1 MVLTVNRD
9 KFNFIKICVTGL
21 LLNLVHTTSY
31 ARILTSDEVS
41 QADTQA
47 LIAETDV
54 FRAIG
59 MGIALSL
66 ANCEGVENC
75 NPSVNQEELKQL
87 LDALDNRISHLQGV
101 LESGEISEEQLN
113 QILTAYVDEREKYL
127 RYLDQ
132 LGTISPVEDAIVEE
146 ESFSPDIF
154 SDVDEEVEDYSVFE
168 DTDSDIIDE
177 TEPDADLEAE
187 PAIEEEL

>member
-1 MVLTVNRD
+1 MVLTVKHNV
-9 KFNFIKICVTGL
+9 IKICITGFL
-21 LLNLVHTTSY
+21 LSLVHTPLF
-31 ARILTSDEVS
+31 ARILTSEEVK

-47 LIAETDV
+47 LLVETGV
-54 FRAIG
+54 FKSIG

-66 ANCEGVENC
+66 ANCEGVEEC
-75 NPSVNQEELKQL
+75 NPSVDQEELKQL
-87 LDALDNRISHLQGV
+87 LEALDNRISHLQGIV
-101 LESGEISEEQLN
+101 ESEEISEEELN

-127 RYLDQ
+127 NYLDQ
-132 LGTISPVEDAIVEE
+132 LGTISPVEDAIAEE
-146 ESFSPDIF
+146 DTLNADIF

-177 TEPDADLEAE
+177 AGPDADLEAE

>member
-1 MVLTVNRD
+1 MKHSVL
-9 KFNFIKICVTGL
+9 KICVAGFL
-21 LLNLVHTTSY
+21 LGLVHTSLF

-47 LIAETDV
+47 LVAETDV
-54 FRAIG
+54 FKAIG

-66 ANCEGVENC
+66 ANCEGVEDC
-75 NPSVNQEELKQL
+75 IPSVNHEELKQL
-87 LDALDNRISHLQGV
+87 LDALDNRIAHIQEIVNS
-101 LESGEISEEQLN
+101 EEEISEEQLN

-132 LGTISPVEDAIVEE
+132 LGTISPVEEVVTEE
-146 ESFSPDIF
+146 ESLNADIF

-168 DTDSDIIDE
+168 DTDSDILDE
-177 TEPDADLEAE
+177 TEPDAGLEDE